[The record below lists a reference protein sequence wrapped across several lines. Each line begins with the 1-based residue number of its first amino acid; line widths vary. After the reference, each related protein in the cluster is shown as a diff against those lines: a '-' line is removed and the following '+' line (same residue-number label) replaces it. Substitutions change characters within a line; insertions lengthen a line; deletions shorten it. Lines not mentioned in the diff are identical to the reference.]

1 MEHEGLQ
8 AFINYLEAERG
19 FSGHTVKA
27 YVQDLDQFCGYIRS
41 GPAFFSDNDIQCRS
55 IANLKYLSR
64 ATRNDVR
71 AFLGHVQTTGS
82 SPKTSARKLAS
93 IRAAYKF
100 YVRTE
105 DLNENPAV
113 SIKSPKIPRDL
124 PDVLSIPEVTSILEA
139 PDCSDSLGIRDKAI
153 LETLYS
159 SGIRASELAA
169 LSLKDIDRVGGTIL
183 VLGKRNKE
191 RLAQLGSYALDAIS
205 DYLKIRSQLGTP
217 THTVTFVNFRG
228 GPLTTRSVQR
238 VVEKYVRAVLPGHNE
253 ISPHTFRHSFATH
266 MLNAGADLRVIQELL
281 GHESLSTT
289 QIYTHVSID
298 RLKEVYHETHPH
310 A

>member
-8 AFINYLEAERG
+8 AFINYLEIERG
-19 FSGHTVKA
+19 FSDHTVKA
-27 YVQDLDQFCGYIRS
+27 YVCDLDQFAAYLHT
-41 GPAFFSDNDIQCRS
+41 GPGAVDNSSNTIKS
-55 IANLKYLSR
+55 PANTKLLAR

-71 AFLGHVQTTGS
+71 AFLGHIQTAGGT
-82 SPKTSARKLAS
+82 PRTSARKLAS

-100 YVRTE
+100 YLRTNT
-105 DLNENPAV
+105 LKNNPAISV
-113 SIKSPKIPRDL
+113 KSPKLPRDL
-124 PDVLSIPEVTSILEA
+124 PDILTIPEVTAILEA
-139 PDCSDSLGIRDKAI
+139 PDCSNPLGIRDKAI

-169 LSLKDIDRVGGTIL
+169 LSLKDIDRIGRTIR

-191 RLAQLGSYALDAIS
+191 RIAQLGTYALAAIG
-205 DYLKIRSQLGTP
+205 DYIRIRNDLGNP
-217 THTVTFVNFRG
+217 DHTIAFVNFRG
-228 GPLTTRSVQR
+228 GPLTTRSIQR
-238 VVEKYVRAVLPGHNE
+238 VVEKYVRQVLPGRRE

-266 MLNAGADLRVIQELL
+266 MLDAGADLRVIQELL

-298 RLKEVYHETHPH
+298 RLKQVYHDTHPH

>member
-1 MEHEGLQ
+1 MEHQGLQ
-8 AFINYLEAERG
+8 AFVNYLEAERG
-19 FSGHTVKA
+19 FSQHTVKA
-27 YVQDLDQFCGYIRS
+27 YIHDLDQFAAYLHQ
-41 GPAFFSDNDIQCRS
+41 GPASLEQS
-55 IANLKYLSR
+55 PHKKAPPAQTKLLAK
-64 ATRNDVR
+64 ATRNDIR
-71 AFLGHVQTTGS
+71 AFLGHIQTTGGT
-82 SPKTSARKLAS
+82 PRTSARKLAS

-100 YVRTE
+100 YVRIHT
-105 DLNENPAV
+105 LKQNPTLA
-113 SIKSPKIPRDL
+113 IKSPKLPRDL
-124 PDVLSIPEVTSILEA
+124 PDTLTIPEITLILEA
-139 PDCSDSLGIRDKAI
+139 PDTTQPLGIRDKAI

-159 SGIRASELAA
+159 SGIRASELAT
-169 LSLKDIDRVGGTIL
+169 LSLKDIDPIGATIR

-191 RLAQLGSYALDAIS
+191 RIAQLGTYALQAIS
-205 DYLKIRSQLGTP
+205 QYLTIRPNLGKP
-217 THTVTFVNFRG
+217 DHTRTFVNHRG

-238 VVEKYVRAVLPGHNE
+238 IVEKYVRQKLPGRTE

-298 RLKEVYHETHPH
+298 RLKQVYRDTHPH